1 MASSPFGKAG
11 GALPRRLGT
20 ESFSFGLLCS
30 LGLVGDKLDR
40 EAHGGTHE
48 RGNDSPDHVVDAV
61 NTGGVDEGQPVEDA
75 QATGHVYHGAGD
87 ADDEATHGRT
97 DAGVDEGLLIGQGDT
112 VDSGLGDTKEE
123 GGDHGRQRDTAELL
137 VLVLEI
143 HGEEHGAQ
151 REGVGD
157 NGAQDV
163 VVAQS
168 GR

>member
-1 MASSPFGKAG
+1 M
-11 GALPRRLGT
+11 
-20 ESFSFGLLCS
+20 SFGLLGS
-30 LGLVGDKLDR
+30 LGLVGGKLDR
-40 EAHGGTHE
+40 KAHGGTHE

-75 QATGHVYHGAGD
+75 QTTGHVHHGAGETN
-87 ADDEATHGRT
+87 DEAAHSRT

-151 REGVGD
+151 REG
-157 NGAQDV
+157 
-163 VVAQS
+163 
-168 GR
+168 

>member
-1 MASSPFGKAG
+1 MASSPFEKNRR
-11 GALPRRLGT
+11 GAPPPAWYRVFVVWATWR
-20 ESFSFGLLCS
+20 
-30 LGLVGDKLDR
+30 LGLVGGKLDR
-40 EAHGGTHE
+40 KAHGGTHE

-75 QATGHVYHGAGD
+75 QTTGHVHHGAGETN
-87 ADDEATHGRT
+87 DEAAHSRT

-143 HGEEHGAQ
+143 HGEEHGRPA
-151 REGVGD
+151 RR
-157 NGAQDV
+157 
-163 VVAQS
+163 S